1 MIRGAGREDMAL
13 ADFAKIAWFKPY
25 DLPAGS
31 TDKRPSAGVILSK
44 VARTLV
50 ANGVMGCLVEVD
62 PETGAVDVLRHW
74 VVEDCGTVINRALV
88 DGQIM
93 GGAAQGIG
101 QVLGEDLRYDENGQL
116 LSGTFMDYAVPR
128 ADIIPPME
136 ILHVT
141 TPQAG
146 TKLAQR
152 ASVKPEPL
160 AARISLEC
168 C

>member
-1 MIRGAGREDMAL
+1 
-13 ADFAKIAWFKPY
+13 
-25 DLPAGS
+25 
-31 TDKRPSAGVILSK
+31 
-44 VARTLV
+44 
-50 ANGVMGCLVEVD
+50 MGCLVEVD

-93 GGAAQGIG
+93 GGTAQGIG

-128 ADIIPPME
+128 ADIIPPIE

-146 TKLAQR
+146 TKLGAKGVGEAGTVGGP
-152 ASVKPEPL
+152 ASVWSAVNDAIAHTGARVTTAPL
-160 AARISLEC
+160 TAERIFSAIRSAQAQ
-168 C
+168 